1 MKALILA
8 AGRGRRLWP
17 FTAESPKCLLDVGGM
32 SLLERQLYNLRTAG
46 IRQVAVVCGF
56 GIDRVRAT
64 LKKTA
69 DQEVK
74 LLYNPFYAVS
84 DNLISLWV
92 ARSEMNEDFIL
103 LNGDNIFHPH
113 SVRTLTKQR
122 AACTVLAA
130 RKRTYLPDDM
140 KIRLRDG
147 HVSHIG
153 KALAC
158 EEADAES
165 LGMLLFR
172 SSGVRILR
180 EALEDIVTDENAINS
195 HFPAVIQ
202 HIINRGLP
210 INCCFAEEFPCSDV
224 DTPADL
230 ERVRQN
236 AHLYTAAPLGAA
248 QSGEVH

>member
-1 MKALILA
+1 
-8 AGRGRRLWP
+8 
-17 FTAESPKCLLDVGGM
+17 M
-32 SLLERQLYNLRTAG
+32 SLLERQLYHLRTAD
-46 IRQVAVVCGF
+46 IRQVTVVCGF

-64 LKKTA
+64 LKQTA

-147 HVSHIG
+147 NVSHIG

-180 EALEDIVTDENAINS
+180 EALEDIVLDENAIRS

-202 HIINRGLP
+202 HIINRGHP
-210 INCCFAEEFPCSDV
+210 ISCCFAEEFPCSDV

>member
-32 SLLERQLYNLRTAG
+32 SLLERQLYHLRTAD

-64 LKKTA
+64 LKQTA

-113 SVRTLTKQR
+113 SVRTLTKER
-122 AACTVLAA
+122 AACYRASSTQTDLSSRRYENPPVR
-130 RKRTYLPDDM
+130 RKRVSYRQG
-140 KIRLRDG
+140 IGLRG
-147 HVSHIG
+147 SRCRIAWH
-153 KALAC
+153 APFPQQRR
-158 EEADAES
+158 ADSA
-165 LGMLLFR
+165 
-172 SSGVRILR
+172 
-180 EALEDIVTDENAINS
+180 
-195 HFPAVIQ
+195 
-202 HIINRGLP
+202 
-210 INCCFAEEFPCSDV
+210 
-224 DTPADL
+224 
-230 ERVRQN
+230 
-236 AHLYTAAPLGAA
+236 
-248 QSGEVH
+248 